1 MAGGWGGRRNG
12 AGRPKGSPGLK
23 SEALASRLEEMGY
36 DPAETLVRL
45 GRRAEEAGEIELAIK
60 AAVALMSFRWPKLKE
75 SSVDLGLGLSNGLAG
90 QLEAARA
97 RIEISVC
104 SGIDRPPDDAGAI
117 DATPVPPAPP
127 PIPSPAESPPKRPSA
142 TTPASPPAP
151 ESPAPPQTPGKAI
164 PAHQYWS
171 QVAKPER

>member
-1 MAGGWGGRRNG
+1 
-12 AGRPKGSPGLK
+12 
-23 SEALASRLEEMGY
+23 MGY

-117 DATPVPPAPP
+117 DATPVPPAPRVSTLSGLRNTVEP
-127 PIPSPAESPPKRPSA
+127 YLRLETCLFRR
-142 TTPASPPAP
+142 T
-151 ESPAPPQTPGKAI
+151 
-164 PAHQYWS
+164 
-171 QVAKPER
+171 